1 MKWIVYILCI
11 LILISCTQPAIEY
24 SIISEPEAE
33 TEPITLPDPI
43 IPIDPEQ
50 PIIEEPE
57 QEENMILAYLNYD
70 GKLFE
75 YDDKGALIP
84 QLTAGAEHIAKIGK
98 DFWNEN
104 NLDIAPLKGGMY
116 EGILMYQG
124 IDGNIYRHE
133 SGISSILLFEN
144 TRNEKALFP
153 ADGDGMVLNY
163 RFIKSDG
170 TIENASFIGVDYGQV
185 YKIEEISGVYHKYIR
200 KQIDGKWDWLK
211 VGASVYLF
219 TLEHGQVNVNGK
231 IIHSMGDILENDN
244 LSEPSYDAGKRKYF
258 GDNGFIQ
265 YIQPGVQRRIMTGL
279 GVDNGIA
286 YFFCAMD
293 GKIYK
298 YDIKTDTVTEW
309 ISITTGTGNNDK
321 VESYAL
327 FEATAAILTSGFIIY
342 WSEGTIWKVDI
353 YDGVK
358 TEIAEATILKAWSE

>member
-1 MKWIVYILCI
+1 MKWLVYILCI
-11 LILISCTQPAIEY
+11 LILLSCTQPAIEY
-24 SIISEPEAE
+24 SMISEPEAE

-50 PIIEEPE
+50 PIIEESE

-75 YDDKGALIP
+75 YDDKGTLKEIE
-84 QLTAGAEHIAKIGK
+84 QAEYIAHFA
-98 DFWNEN
+98 DAFWNEKGLN
-104 NLDIAPLKGGMY
+104 PAPLKGGIY
-116 EGILMYQG
+116 EGIPIYQG
-124 IDGNIYRHE
+124 IDGNIYRAE
-133 SGISSILLFEN
+133 PDTSSTLLFDN
-144 TRNEKALFP
+144 YRNEKTIFP
-153 ADGDGMVLNY
+153 PDGDGMVLNY
-163 RFIKSDG
+163 RFIKPNGDV
-170 TIENASFIGVDYGQV
+170 ENASFIGVDYGQV

-231 IIHSMGDILENDN
+231 IIHSMGNILENDN
-244 LSEPSYDAGKRKYF
+244 LSEPSYDSGKKKYF
-258 GDNGFIQ
+258 GDNGFIH
-265 YIQPGVQRRIMTGL
+265 YIQPGIQRRIMTGL
-279 GVDNGIA
+279 GHADGIA

-298 YDIKTDTVTEW
+298 YNIKDDTVTEW

-327 FEATAAILTSGFIIY
+327 FEATSAVLSNGFIFY
-342 WSEGTIWKVDI
+342 WSDGTIWKLNTA
-353 YDGVK
+353 DGVK
-358 TEIAEATILKAWSE
+358 TEIAESTGLKAWS

>member
-1 MKWIVYILCI
+1 MKWLVYILCI
-11 LILISCTQPAIEY
+11 LILISCTQPTIEL
-24 SIISEPEAE
+24 SMISEPEAE
-33 TEPITLPDPI
+33 TEPITLTDPI

-75 YDDKGALIP
+75 YDDKGNLKIIEE
-84 QLTAGAEHIAKIGK
+84 GINIARIDKIFF
-98 DFWNEN
+98 DSSS
-104 NLDIAPLKGGMY
+104 LDPAPLKGGVY
-116 EGILMYQG
+116 EGIIMYQG
-124 IDGNIYRHE
+124 IDKNIYVYDEH
-133 SGISSILLFEN
+133 SDTSTILFNN

-163 RFIKSDG
+163 RFIKNDG

-185 YKIEEISGVYHKYIR
+185 YKIEETSGVYHKYIR
-200 KQIDGKWDWLK
+200 KQIDGKWAWLK

-219 TLEHGQVNVNGK
+219 TLEHGQVNTGSK
-231 IIHSMGDILENDN
+231 IIHSMGDILGNDN

-309 ISITTGTGNNDK
+309 INITTGTGNNDK

>member
-11 LILISCTQPAIEY
+11 LILISCAQPGIQY
-24 SIISEPEAE
+24 SMILEPEAE

-57 QEENMILAYLNYD
+57 QEETMILAYLNYD

-75 YDDKGALIP
+75 YDDKGALNIVEEG
-84 QLTAGAEHIAKIGK
+84 TDIVRIDKIFF
-98 DFWNEN
+98 DSST
-104 NLDIAPLKGGMY
+104 LDPAALKGGVY
-116 EGILMYQG
+116 EGIIMYQG
-124 IDGNIYRHE
+124 IDKNIYIYDEH
-133 SGISSILLFEN
+133 SDTSTLIFNN
-144 TRNEKALFP
+144 TRNEKAIFP
-153 ADGDGMVLNY
+153 VDGDGMVLNF
-163 RFIKSDG
+163 RFIKNDG

-185 YKIEEISGVYHKYIR
+185 YKIEEKNGVYHKYIR

-219 TLEHGQVNVNGK
+219 TLEHGQVNTGSK
-231 IIHSMGDILENDN
+231 IIHSMGDILGNDN

-298 YDIKTDTVTEW
+298 YDVAKDSVTEW
-309 ISITTGTGNNDK
+309 INITTGTGNNDK

-327 FEATAAILTSGFIIY
+327 FETTAAILTNGFIIY

-353 YDGVK
+353 SDGVK
-358 TEIAEATILKAWSE
+358 TEIAEATNLKAWAG

>member
-11 LILISCTQPAIEY
+11 LILISCAQPAIEY

-33 TEPITLPDPI
+33 TEPIVLPDPI

-75 YDDKGALIP
+75 YNDKGGLI
-84 QLTAGAEHIAKIGK
+84 LIEEGENIARIGNVFF
-98 DFWNEN
+98 DEN
-104 NLDIAPLKGGMY
+104 SMNPAPLKGSIY
-116 EGILMYQG
+116 NEIIIYQG
-124 IDGNIYRHE
+124 IDKNIYVCDKLSE
-133 SGISSILLFEN
+133 ISTLLFNN
-144 TRNEKALFP
+144 TRNEKAIFP
-153 ADGDGMVLNY
+153 AYGDGMVLNF

-211 VGASVYLF
+211 VGSSVYLF
-219 TLEHGQVNVNGK
+219 TLEHGQVNTGSK
-231 IIHSMGDILENDN
+231 IIHSMGDILGNDN
-244 LSEPSYDAGKRKYF
+244 LSEPSYDVGKRKYF
-258 GDNGFIQ
+258 GDNAFIK

-279 GVDNGIA
+279 GMDNGIA

-298 YDIKTDTVTEW
+298 YDVAKDTVTEW

-327 FEATAAILTSGFIIY
+327 FDATSVILTNGFIIY
-342 WSEGTIWKVDI
+342 WSEGTIWKVNI
-353 YDGVK
+353 SDGVK
-358 TEIAEATILKAWSE
+358 TEIAEATNLKTWAG

>member
-1 MKWIVYILCI
+1 MKWLIYILCI

-57 QEENMILAYLNYD
+57 QEEIMIIAYLNYD
-70 GKLFE
+70 GKLFKYNDE
-75 YDDKGALIP
+75 SVLKEIGQGDNLVYIDGNFYDS
-84 QLTAGAEHIAKIGK
+84 LT
-98 DFWNEN
+98 
-104 NLDIAPLKGGMY
+104 LDPAPVKGGMY
-116 EGILMYQG
+116 EGILIYQG
-124 IDGNIYRHE
+124 IDGNIYRQE
-133 SGISSILLFEN
+133 PDTSSTLLFDN
-144 TRNEKALFP
+144 YRNEKAIFP
-153 ADGDGMVLNY
+153 AYGDGMVLNF

-219 TLEHGQVNVNGK
+219 TLEHGQVNTGSK
-231 IIHSMGDILENDN
+231 IIHSMGDILGNDN

-279 GVDNGIA
+279 GVDNSIA

-298 YDIKTDTVTEW
+298 YDVAKDSVIEW

-327 FEATAAILTSGFIIY
+327 FDATSAILTNGFIIY
-342 WSEGTIWKVDI
+342 WSEGTIWKVNI
-353 YDGVK
+353 SDGVK
-358 TEIAEATILKAWSE
+358 TEIAESTNLKTWAG